1 MNDSAGLPPSV
12 KRLLI
17 VANAPSSNTR
27 TLAEA
32 VLAGARS
39 EEVDGVSVRWLE
51 PLAARPD
58 DVLAAD
64 ALILGTTE
72 NFGLLSGLMK
82 DFLERVYTPCL
93 ERTQGRPW
101 ALYVRAGNDGVGA
114 VSSLTR
120 IVTGLRWREV
130 QPPLVMAGTWDESH
144 VERARALGLTM
155 AASLE
160 AGVI

>member
-1 MNDSAGLPPSV
+1 V

-17 VANAPSSNTR
+17 VANAPSANTR

-32 VLAGARS
+32 VLAGAGS
-39 EEVDGVSVRWLE
+39 AEVDGVEARWLE
-51 PLAARPD
+51 PLQARAD
-58 DVLAAD
+58 DVLSAD
-64 ALILGTTE
+64 ALVLGTTE

-93 ERTQGRPW
+93 ERTEGRPW
-101 ALYVRAGNDGVGA
+101 ALYVRAGNDGAGA

-130 QPPLVMAGTWDESH
+130 QPPLVLAGDWDDAH
-144 VERARALGLTM
+144 RDRAHELGLIM